1 MSGLRRITSPAIN
14 LMANLKYKTKI
25 SLVFGILLVPLSV
38 SLFFLL
44 SLLTNN
50 IEVSQSKRHG
60 LHSYSAV
67 LDNYLNSRT
76 DNNAAIARS
85 YGYSVTDAQSNEA
98 LEHIS
103 TASKLALDEQLASAY
118 LNRTLVSPLPALI
131 SQLHQIK
138 QSADTV
144 LERQSFTPATFIS
157 LSNLSKSLPQYL
169 ANVRTTL
176 QVATDANK
184 QVGAKIT
191 PQLSKLEQSII
202 NFKTAIDKRILEPDE
217 LALTQAEFT
226 QLHTEV
232 INDTRHLIAASVPML
247 EQLISE
253 KLQQQQWI
261 RNTVLL
267 ASLFSLLSACYLL
280 IGFYFAVVDG
290 ITRFANAAEHAANGN
305 LNAKLDT
312 IGSDEMS
319 IITTRYNALL
329 NAFKGFLAQ
338 VNQTTFDLSS
348 AIISLEQASHQTN
361 LDVGEQQNRV
371 NTIHSALS
379 EMADSAHTV
388 EDAANQAMLI
398 AQTAADHV
406 LESSHNT
413 MELAEFMHDLQVEFS
428 DNQHALDRLAKD
440 SQNIS
445 KVSKGISEIA
455 DQTNLLALN
464 AAIEAARAGEQG
476 RGFAVVA
483 DEVRTLAQRT
493 QLQTQEIHQIISS
506 LQHASDDTQQK
517 MRSSVDK
524 MVHCVQSANNT
535 NSVLQNA
542 QQSMQEIT
550 LQGKL
555 IAQRVQSQSIATS
568 QVLKDSQQI
577 STLAIKA
584 QNSAHSSSV
593 DTKTISQL
601 SEQLS
606 SAMQFFK
613 P

>member
-60 LHSYSAV
+60 LHSYSAL

-169 ANVRTTL
+169 ANIRTTL

>member
-60 LHSYSAV
+60 LHSYSAL

-98 LEHIS
+98 LERIS

-232 INDTRHLIAASVPML
+232 IKDTRHLIAASVPML

>member
-1 MSGLRRITSPAIN
+1 
-14 LMANLKYKTKI
+14 MANLKYKTKI

-60 LHSYSAV
+60 LHSYSAL

-169 ANVRTTL
+169 ANIRTTL

>member
-60 LHSYSAV
+60 LHSYSAL

-98 LEHIS
+98 LERIS

-232 INDTRHLIAASVPML
+232 IKDTRHLIAASVPML

-371 NTIHSALS
+371 NTIHGALS

>member
-60 LHSYSAV
+60 LHSYSAL

-98 LEHIS
+98 LERIS

-184 QVGAKIT
+184 QVDAKIT

>member
-1 MSGLRRITSPAIN
+1 MSGLRHITSPAIN

-44 SLLTNN
+44 SLLTNS
-50 IEVSQSKRHG
+50 IEISQSKRHG
-60 LHSYSAV
+60 LQSYNAL
-67 LDNYLNSRT
+67 LDNFLNSRT

-85 YGYSVTDAQSNEA
+85 YGYSVTDADSNEA
-98 LEHIS
+98 LERIS
-103 TASKLALDEQLASAY
+103 IASRLAIDEQLASAY
-118 LNRTLVSPLPALI
+118 LNRTLVTPLPALI
-131 SQLHQIK
+131 TQIHLTK
-138 QSADTV
+138 RSADTV
-144 LERQSFTPATFIS
+144 LKRQSFTPETFIS

-169 ANVRTTL
+169 ANVRTIL
-176 QVATDANK
+176 QVATDGSE
-184 QVGAKIT
+184 QVSAKIT
-191 PQLSKLEQSII
+191 PLLSKLEQSIN
-202 NFKTAIDKRILEPDE
+202 NFKTSIDKNMLEPDE
-217 LALTQAEFT
+217 LALSEPEFT
-226 QLHTEV
+226 QLHALV
-232 INDTRHLIAASVPML
+232 INDIHQLIDISVPML
-247 EQLISE
+247 ELLINQ
-253 KLQQQQWI
+253 KLQKQLWI

-290 ITRFANAAEHAANGN
+290 ISRFARAAEHAANGN
-305 LNAKLDT
+305 LNAKLET
-312 IGSDEMS
+312 VGSDEMS
-319 IITTRYNALL
+319 IITNRYNALL
-329 NAFKGFLAQ
+329 CAFKGLLAQ
-338 VNQTTFDLSS
+338 VNQTTFDLSRS
-348 AIISLEQASHQTN
+348 ITSLEQASHQTN
-361 LDVGEQQNRV
+361 LDVNEQQNRV

-379 EMADSAHTV
+379 EMADNAHTV
-388 EDAANQAMLI
+388 EDAASQAMLI
-398 AQTAADHV
+398 AQAAAEHV
-406 LESSHNT
+406 LASSHNT
-413 MELAEFMHDLQVEFS
+413 MELAEYMHDLQIEFG
-428 DNQHALDRLAKD
+428 DNQQALDRLAKD

-506 LQHASDDTQQK
+506 LQQASDDTQQK

-524 MVHCVQSANNT
+524 MVHCVQSANST
-535 NSVLQNA
+535 SSVLQNA

-550 LQGKL
+550 QQGKL

-577 STLAIKA
+577 SALALKT

-593 DTKTISQL
+593 DTRKISQL

-606 SAMQFFK
+606 SAMKFFK
-613 P
+613 S

>member
-1 MSGLRRITSPAIN
+1 
-14 LMANLKYKTKI
+14 MANLKYKTKI